1 MVKRKKTRA
10 TNASLKLLKEIQS
23 QLGDIDSK
31 IDHLIKS
38 YRKFYFITDLAHS
51 YKNGFKD

>member
-1 MVKRKKTRA
+1 MVKRKRKRMPGG
-10 TNASLKLLKEIQS
+10 SLKLLREIQS

-38 YRKFYFITDLAHS
+38 YRKFYFITDYSDS
-51 YKNGFKD
+51 YKTGFKD